1 MTPNTS
7 GKLRL
12 TPKFTPELI
21 NMTLLG
27 PGVIAED
34 KANKNTEIANSMLMV
49 VTHWF
54 RLIGT

>member
-1 MTPNTS
+1 
-7 GKLRL
+7 
-12 TPKFTPELI
+12 
-21 NMTLLG
+21 MTLLG

-34 KANKNTEIANSMLMV
+34 KANRNTEIANSMLMV